1 MLGMIRWVGTQV
13 YQIKFYLNDV
23 LCGKFV
29 KYKILWSVDVCKNI
43 PFVFYYVTLIYTE
56 KGFSS

>member
-23 LCGKFV
+23 A
-29 KYKILWSVDVCKNI
+29 LWKVCQ
-43 PFVFYYVTLIYTE
+43 V
-56 KGFSS
+56 